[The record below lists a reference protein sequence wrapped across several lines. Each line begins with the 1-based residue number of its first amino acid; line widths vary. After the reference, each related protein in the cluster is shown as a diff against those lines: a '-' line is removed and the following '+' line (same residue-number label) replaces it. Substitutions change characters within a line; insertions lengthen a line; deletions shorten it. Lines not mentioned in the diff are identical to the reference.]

1 MSRNISPDKRPQ
13 RTATLPT
20 KLTLAPTA
28 RMGLALAA
36 SISLPKSPDGT
47 SAEVTAPVYARMQ
60 GVIQKMLHSEHGVPI
75 RSHTRRLI
83 SAIPSA
89 FTGADIV
96 TWLMKNL
103 YIRTKVEAVHIGNL
117 LSRHGFFFCVEGTDV
132 PVKDDGTLFRFQTP
146 YYWPS
151 QNPSDSDFDY
161 GVYLVKQVLRSKH
174 RIRLYDYEMNNLHK
188 LKLRLA
194 KDWRGIA
201 NKAEMDVKIF
211 REQKRVAK
219 AIISSQEE
227 AFWRLHRPPPG
238 SSSVSDSTLS
248 RHYLTRPE
256 WRAYRWNLESL
267 RAEVAFLRTAAMK
280 PKVHMSTVL
289 EGMVG
294 YCKKYKEF
302 DPMLEAPLPSNP
314 WITGDTTLWSME
326 TSLLDTPTDRHVRN
340 WACSFHALLSDVTGR
355 QVFEEFCKSQYNHE
369 NVRFWQSCQDLKSIP
384 LKAIPGSIR
393 LIYDEFLQRN
403 AGSEVNVSAKVQEE
417 VERDLETPSRY
428 AFTAAQEQI
437 YQLMQND
444 IYSRFLK
451 SSLYQDMLKR
461 GKDAAAGKGF
471 FARLQLRKN
480 KLDVGQKDAR
490 GISPNL
496 PQRYTKRQLSISRK
510 LSSNNGSSSLDDL
523 FLASSSSDPTVIGQG
538 QRRSVYT
545 EAFIDALTTPGP
557 NKTHFQQ
564 QGIRRVS
571 APGPPT
577 GTGGEHLE
585 IQESIPEVERFG
597 PLAMDSSTIPMSY
610 SADDMKELLYDAD
623 NLGPSKWKKFGIAAG
638 MDLSEPLSPIK
649 PESSL
654 QAQLA
659 VGVHPARSLS
669 TDHTH
674 GLLAVPTAYGF
685 STSPKTGAFEYESI
699 NKTSLRAGSSDSI
712 HSTAS
717 Q

>member
-1 MSRNISPDKRPQ
+1 MSKDSSSEKRPV
-13 RTATLPT
+13 RTATLPS

-75 RSHTRRLI
+75 RSHKRRLI
-83 SAIPSA
+83 SAVPSA

-96 TWLMKNL
+96 LWLMKNL
-103 YIRTKVEAVHIGNL
+103 VIQSKAEAVHLANL
-117 LSRHGFFFCVEGTDV
+117 LSRHGFFFCVEGTDT

-194 KDWRGIA
+194 KDWKSIA

-238 SSSVSDSTLS
+238 SSSVSDSTLT

-256 WRAYRWNLESL
+256 WRAQKWSVQSL
-267 RAEVAFLRTAAMK
+267 KAEVAFLKTASDRT
-280 PKVHMSTVL
+280 KVHMSTVL
-289 EGMVG
+289 EGLTG
-294 YCKKYKEF
+294 YCEKYKEF
-302 DPMLEAPLPSNP
+302 DPMLESPLPSNP
-314 WITGDTTLWSME
+314 WISADTALWMME
-326 TSLLDTPTDRHVRN
+326 TSLLQTPTDRLVRR
-340 WACSFHALLSDVTGR
+340 WACSFQTLLSDVTGR
-355 QVFEEFCKSQYNHE
+355 HVFEEFCKSQYNLE
-369 NVRFWQSCQDLKSIP
+369 NVRFWQACRDLKSIP
-384 LKAIPGSIR
+384 LTAVPGSVR

-403 AGSEVNVSAKVQEE
+403 ATSEVNVSAKVQDEIE
-417 VERDLETPSRY
+417 KDLKSPSRY

-444 IYSRFLK
+444 IYPRFLK
-451 SSLYQDMLKR
+451 SALYQDMLKR
-461 GKDAAAGKGF
+461 GKDTAAGRGF
-471 FARLQLRKN
+471 LSRLQLRK
-480 KLDVGQKDAR
+480 KLDVGLTDAS

-496 PQRYTKRQLSISRK
+496 PQRFTKRQLSISHHK
-510 LSSNNGSSSLDDL
+510 LSSNGSSSLDDI
-523 FLASSSSDPTVIGQG
+523 FRASSDSGILEG

-545 EAFIDALTTPGP
+545 EGLIDALIAPDP
-557 NKTHFQQ
+557 SKVNFHHNA
-564 QGIRRVS
+564 RRVS
-571 APGPPT
+571 APGPPS
-577 GTGGEHLE
+577 GVGEKFVVKDDM
-585 IQESIPEVERFG
+585 IPEVEKYG
-597 PLAMDSSTIPMSY
+597 SLLLESSMPMSY
-610 SADDMKELLYDAD
+610 SADDLNQLLFDAD
-623 NLGPSKWKKFGIAAG
+623 QVGPSKWKKFGIAAG
-638 MDLSEPLSPIK
+638 VDPNEPLSPDH
-649 PESSL
+649 EASL
-654 QAQLA
+654 KTHLT
-659 VGVHPARSLS
+659 VGMHTVRSIS
-669 TDHTH
+669 QDHTKE
-674 GLLAVPTAYGF
+674 LLAVPTFGF
-685 STSPKTGAFEYESI
+685 STTSTSGHCAFEYESI
-699 NKTSLRAGSSDSI
+699 EKPIFKTGSADSI

-717 Q
+717 H